1 MKIKETIA
9 ERIKRLRER
18 KNWSQRELAEA
29 CGWSTQS
36 RVGNYES
43 GARKISI
50 DDASI
55 IAKAL
60 GVEPTE
66 LLFGEKQNV
75 GQEELTYAGKAR
87 KGIVKVIGEAILGA
101 NGAVDMVE
109 LRDGWLK
116 IYSDDP
122 NAFGLKVRGDSMW
135 PRIQSGEYVL
145 IEPSRNI
152 SPGDEVFVRTVE
164 GHNMIK
170 KLGYHRDGKYEFI
183 SVNQNH
189 APITMQESE
198 VAKIEYVAGI
208 LKESQHID
216 DEEAKGW

>member
-1 MKIKETIA
+1 
-9 ERIKRLRER
+9 
-18 KNWSQRELAEA
+18 
-29 CGWSTQS
+29 
-36 RVGNYES
+36 
-43 GARKISI
+43 
-50 DDASI
+50 
-55 IAKAL
+55 
-60 GVEPTE
+60 
-66 LLFGEKQNV
+66 
-75 GQEELTYAGKAR
+75 
-87 KGIVKVIGEAILGA
+87 
-101 NGAVDMVE
+101 
-109 LRDGWLK
+109 
-116 IYSDDP
+116 
-122 NAFGLKVRGDSMW
+122 MW

-189 APITMQESE
+189 VPITMQESE

-216 DEEAKGW
+216 DEEANGW